1 MEEDGV
7 GFRGRDSLSSDPR
20 RQDSDRDD
28 DQDIDWS
35 RDSERQMI
43 RTIIM
48 FENQGRPG
56 MFSHQNDDQGED
68 QDDDQDNYQRSDQ
81 DDDQKDDEQID
92 QEC

>member
-7 GFRGRDSLSSDPR
+7 GFRGRDSLSSEPR

-35 RDSERQMI
+35 RDSERRMI

-68 QDDDQDNYQRSDQ
+68 QDNYQRSDQ

>member
-20 RQDSDRDD
+20 HQDSDRDD

-56 MFSHQNDDQGED
+56 MFSHQNDDQ
-68 QDDDQDNYQRSDQ
+68 DDDQDNYQRSDQ

>member
-20 RQDSDRDD
+20 HQDSDRDD

-35 RDSERQMI
+35 RDSGRRMI

-68 QDDDQDNYQRSDQ
+68 QDNYQRSDQ

>member
-7 GFRGRDSLSSDPR
+7 GFRGRDSLSSEPR

-35 RDSERQMI
+35 RDSERRM
-43 RTIIM
+43 IM

-68 QDDDQDNYQRSDQ
+68 QDDEQDNYQRSDQ